1 MSRDKTSPFEPP
13 VEVVTNAE
21 QLDATCAL
29 LRIAGRFAFDTEFIK
44 EDRFEPVVCL
54 IQLATEDR
62 VVLVDPLSEK
72 LDISPLWRLLVDPNL
87 DVIVHAGAEDLGLC
101 HRYGGALPARLFDVQ
116 IAAGLVGY
124 DYPLSLARLVRGVIG
139 IRLHKSQT
147 LTDWQL
153 RPLSP
158 TQQRYAVEDVAYL
171 PAIARAFEAR
181 LAKLSRR
188 EWAEEEF
195 ARLTKTAAAHQTDDT
210 ATLARIKG
218 SGSLDARGLAIM
230 RELVAERYALAERL
244 NRPPRAVLKDH
255 LLVEIARR
263 GWNRPQDI
271 RALRGIS
278 LNDRS
283 IRQLVDAVTRALALP
298 PDQCPV
304 PDEPVEETPE
314 ESVVI
319 ALATAVLRGWCLEN
333 QLAYPLLT
341 NKQDIRSAVLAHVR
355 GQPPSHLPPLMSG
368 WRRQVLGPVLDRLM
382 SGSCAVRLK
391 PAKGCPTL
399 TVEEGESQ
407 HERP

>member
-1 MSRDKTSPFEPP
+1 MSRDRTSPFEPS
-13 VEVVTNAE
+13 VEVVTEAAHLE
-21 QLDATCAL
+21 AICAQL
-29 LRIAGRFAFDTEFIK
+29 RQAGRFAFDTEFIK

-54 IQLATEDR
+54 IQVATEDR
-62 VVLVDPLSEK
+62 VALVDPLADK
-72 LDISPLWRLLVDPNL
+72 LDITPLWRLLADPDV

-101 HRYGGALPARLFDVQ
+101 YRYAGALPARLFDVQ
-116 IAAGLVGY
+116 IAAGLVGH
-124 DYPLSLARLVRGVIG
+124 DYPLSLARLVRGVLG
-139 IRLHKSQT
+139 VRLHKSQT
-147 LTDWQL
+147 LSDWQL

-171 PAIARAFEAR
+171 PAIARMLEER

-188 EWAEEEF
+188 EWATEEF
-195 ARLTKTAAAHQTDDT
+195 ARLARAAEHQTDDA

-230 RELVAERYALAERL
+230 RELIAERNSLAERL
-244 NRPPRAVLKDH
+244 NRPPRGVLKDH

-271 RALRGIS
+271 RSLRGIS

-283 IRQLVDAVTRALALP
+283 IRQLVDAVQKGLALP

-304 PDEPVEETPE
+304 PDELVEETPE

-319 ALATAVLRGWCLEN
+319 ALATAVLRGWCL
-333 QLAYPLLT
+333 QHHLAYPLLT

-355 GQPPSHLPPLMSG
+355 GESPSQIPPLMTG
-368 WRRQVLGPVLDRLM
+368 WRCQVLGPLLDRVL

-391 PAKGCPTL
+391 PAEGCPTL
-399 TVEEGESQ
+399 KIE
-407 HERP
+407 